1 MGIGILI
8 MVDRSLAVSGNPR
21 HEEGTRCF
29 EIKFLSFIR
38 PSKEVVILRAN
49 SASSDTVRRA
59 LFLSFILDEQFAA
72 SHKKTLRSA
81 NVQLSIIESS
91 RSTPG
96 VDQLLG

>member
-1 MGIGILI
+1 M
-8 MVDRSLAVSGNPR
+8 
-21 HEEGTRCF
+21 
-29 EIKFLSFIR
+29 
-38 PSKEVVILRAN
+38 ILRAN